1 MKANILLL
9 LLLSSLLLGCRS
21 KQKITTTYKED
32 RKETEKVKTDS
43 LSVHHSTSIQNEYAD
58 AVVQEKKNEISG
70 DLLITGKSDTSNPFV
85 YHNVIGSDTVQSIS
99 IMGNA
104 EYMISTHYTK
114 ADRKKSEVKKSVFTN
129 SIQDSAQKVISKE
142 AVKEVASKVS
152 EETKKV
158 TVNGFE
164 IAAWI
169 FITILGITLIL
180 LFFTYK
186 YFKK

>member
-1 MKANILLL
+1 
-9 LLLSSLLLGCRS
+9 
-21 KQKITTTYKED
+21 
-32 RKETEKVKTDS
+32 
-43 LSVHHSTSIQNEYAD
+43 
-58 AVVQEKKNEISG
+58 
-70 DLLITGKSDTSNPFV
+70 
-85 YHNVIGSDTVQSIS
+85 
-99 IMGNA
+99 MGNA
-104 EYMISTHYTK
+104 EYTISTRYTK

-129 SIQDSAQKVISKE
+129 SIQDSAQKVVSKE
-142 AVKEVASKVS
+142 AVKEVASKVT

-158 TVNGFE
+158 TVSGFE